1 MIGGLSA
8 NGFGEYMA
16 RFEYLEPRTLRQAI
30 SMMERYGEDARLVA
44 GSTDFLIR
52 WRQGTWQP
60 KIVIN
65 LQHISSLDKVSFTK
79 KNGLRLGATAT
90 IQDIESNRYVRNYYP
105 ALATGATSF
114 AGIQIRNLATIGGN
128 ICNASPAGDTLPA
141 LFAFGAE
148 CRIIGSDGERTVPLG
163 QLITGPGQ
171 TSLKR
176 GEILAE
182 IRLPSPEPNTGS
194 IYIKHSPRGAM
205 DIATVGV
212 ASVITLR
219 DGGNLCDNVKV
230 ALGCVAPTPILAT
243 KAEDVLRGKNLT
255 TALID
260 EAASQAE
267 ASVTPIDDIRGSAGY
282 RKSIVGALTKRTL
295 ERAIEMAQGNEISYQ
310 LQRNLAV
317 QTAF

>member
-1 MIGGLSA
+1 
-8 NGFGEYMA
+8 MA
-16 RFEYLEPRTLRQAI
+16 RFEYLEPHTLRQAI
-30 SMMERYGEDARLVA
+30 SMMERYGQDARLVA

-52 WRQGTWQP
+52 WRQGMWQP
-60 KIVIN
+60 KVVIN
-65 LQHISSLDKVSFTK
+65 LQHIRSLTKVSFSRE
-79 KNGLRLGATAT
+79 NGLRLGATAT
-90 IQDIESNRYVRNYYP
+90 IQDIENNRYVRRHYP
-105 ALATGATSF
+105 ALSTGATSF

-141 LFAFGAE
+141 LLALGAE
-148 CRIIGSDGERTVPLG
+148 CRVIGSDGERIVPLG
-163 QLITGPGQ
+163 QLFTGPGQ
-171 TSLKR
+171 TSLEM
-176 GEILAE
+176 GEILTE
-182 IRLPSPEPNTGS
+182 IRLPAPEPHTGS

-219 DGGNLCDNVKV
+219 DGGSFCDDVKI

-255 TALID
+255 PALID
-260 EAASQAE
+260 ETARQAE
-267 ASVTPIDDIRGSAGY
+267 ASVTPIDDVRGSAAY

-295 ERAIEMAQGNEISYQ
+295 ERAIEMAQGYEMSYQ

-317 QTAF
+317 QAAF